1 MILQLVINL
10 ALALASAANPSS
22 AANGPHVGTDHER
35 PLVWTNDDLE
45 RLHGLGLISI
55 VGQVYE
61 ERTTDASVPESYVQT
76 QDPAWY
82 AEEAAN
88 LRDELENSQDQLR
101 DFQQAIDD
109 VRSLR
114 QTTSG
119 MSLNYGDIG
128 VTPED
133 AIGNLQQH
141 VNDVQADLDALEDLA
156 RHNRI
161 PPGALRGQE
170 F

>member
-1 MILQLVINL
+1 MTRNL
-10 ALALASAANPSS
+10 GITITLALASVAIPLR
-22 AANGPHVGTDHER
+22 AANGPHVGADRQR

-45 RLHGLGLISI
+45 QLHDLGLISI
-55 VGQVYE
+55 VGQVNE
-61 ERTTDASVPESYVQT
+61 ERTTESSVPESYVNT
-76 QDPAWY
+76 QDPGWY

-88 LRDELENSQDQLR
+88 LRDELENSQAQLR
-101 DFQQAIDD
+101 DLQQAIDD
-109 VRSLR
+109 GRSLR
-114 QTTSG
+114 QTTGG
-119 MSLNYGDIG
+119 MSLDYGDIG

-156 RHNRI
+156 RHNGI
-161 PPGALRGQE
+161 PPGVLRGQE